1 MFTVGVGFTVIVN
14 VVDVPGQPL
23 AEVLIVM
30 VAVIGALVLLIAEND
45 PMLPVPEAA
54 RPIDGV
60 LFVQLNVV
68 PATPPLNATT
78 FVVAPLH
85 NVWLLTALTVG
96 VGFTVMVKLVDPPV
110 QPLADVITV
119 IVAVIGVVPLLM
131 AVKEEISPV
140 PEAAKPILVL
150 LFVQL

>member
-1 MFTVGVGFTVIVN
+1 
-14 VVDVPGQPL
+14 
-23 AEVLIVM
+23 
-30 VAVIGALVLLIAEND
+30 
-45 PMLPVPEAA
+45 
-54 RPIDGV
+54 
-60 LFVQLNVV
+60 
-68 PATPPLNATT
+68 
-78 FVVAPLH
+78 
-85 NVWLLTALTVG
+85 
-96 VGFTVMVKLVDPPV
+96 MVKLVDPPV

>member
-45 PMLPVPEAA
+45 QMLPVPEAA

-96 VGFTVMVKLVDPPV
+96 VGFTVMVKVVELPG
-110 QPLADVITV
+110 QPLADVLTV
-119 IVAVIGVVPLLM
+119 MVAVIGALVLLI
-131 AVKEEISPV
+131 AVNDPMLPV
-140 PEAAKPILVL
+140 PEAAKPIVGL